1 MARPQL
7 VPPLHVRVLIFG
19 RKIAFQVIDIV
30 IERIRR
36 LFVAVTAAGEVLL
49 ASIDVAASLRISG
62 LLSLFHASLVLDRI
76 RLLCVRLV
84 IKLLERAVLFIVCVR
99 FNIFRLDFDL
109 LLHIVVRMLVVLLFE
124 GPGHGLKVQRLHLGC
139 NARIMAREMR
149 RLMDVRQA
157 IWAAHIA
164 LPIVDLKVVAL
175 VLLTTVL
182 TAGLPVTATRASQVL
197 LLLLQLVAFMGRLML
212 LLSARW
218 GTLGRMG
225 LVALA
230 FFDGSDG

>member
-1 MARPQL
+1 MARSQL
-7 VPPLHVRVLIFG
+7 VPPLHVRGLIFG
-19 RKIAFQVIDIV
+19 GKITAFQVIDIV
-30 IERIRR
+30 VERIRR

-49 ASIDVAASLRISG
+49 ASIVVAASLRIRC
-62 LLSLFHASLVLDRI
+62 LLSLLRTILVLDRI
-76 RLLCVRLV
+76 CLLCVRLV
-84 IKLLERAVLFIVCVR
+84 IRLLEHAVLFIVCVR
-99 FNIFRLDFDL
+99 FNLVRLDFDHL
-109 LLHIVVRMLVVLLFE
+109 LNIVVRVLVVLLFE
-124 GPGHGLKVQRLHLGC
+124 GPSHGFKVQRLHLGC
-139 NARIMAREMR
+139 NARMMAREMR

-175 VLLTTVL
+175 VVLTAIL
-182 TAGLPVTATRASQVL
+182 TAGLPVTATRASQVLL

-225 LVALA
+225 LIT
-230 FFDGSDG
+230 